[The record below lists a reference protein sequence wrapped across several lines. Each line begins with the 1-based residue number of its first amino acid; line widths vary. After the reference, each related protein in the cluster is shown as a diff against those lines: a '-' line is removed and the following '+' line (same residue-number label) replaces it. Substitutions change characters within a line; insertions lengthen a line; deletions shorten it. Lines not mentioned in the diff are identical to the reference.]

1 MSSVCGYSVTLAL
14 QVCAHIYLVTVHC
27 SCSRG
32 YSVHFPISMCLCYHI
47 WHQWRYCDLCTQRY
61 TWLLL
66 LDMALRM
73 VPLLSSEMGLLLRY
87 KSFKCAMAP
96 VARAPETELKPE
108 SPMALKERSRVLQ
121 DASAPLHFYNN
132 CTILSHNEL
141 TQLHTYSAAYCVR
154 FWSAFCTGAGLPGF
168 PLSPMELHFGSAP
181 VARASENLIMP
192 SSPILLF

>member
-1 MSSVCGYSVTLAL
+1 MHHTKRLSQES
-14 QVCAHIYLVTVHC
+14 AHGKFQSQGIRLWVLSEPAT
-27 SCSRG
+27 
-32 YSVHFPISMCLCYHI
+32 
-47 WHQWRYCDLCTQRY
+47 
-61 TWLLL
+61 
-66 LDMALRM
+66 A
-73 VPLLSSEMGLLLRY
+73 PLP
-87 KSFKCAMAP
+87 P

-181 VARASENLIMP
+181 PAAAWAKAVTP
-192 SSPILLF
+192 GSPILFPARESPCIWYVRHIKQDCRAWRTRMPSFKA